1 MDKVSALIV
10 NYGTAP
16 LVLKCVA
23 SILEK
28 RVAAAENIIVV
39 DNASPDDSAAVLAKE
54 LPQGVQ
60 FIPSSTNGGFS
71 AGINIGARLVRT
83 EYLLILNPDT
93 YFIDDSFGQATALLD
108 SKPDI
113 GLVGLNLVYPDGSR
127 QYSARRFYSL
137 VDIVGRRL
145 PIDLFGLVARSVKD
159 HLMTDAWEPGV
170 PFDADWVMGT
180 GFVIRTELFHAI
192 GYMDEA
198 FFLYMEDVD
207 LCARVW
213 KSGRRVVC
221 MPAAR
226 LVHDH
231 QRASHGSPFSRSA
244 RMHLQSLRLFMQRY
258 RVPLVSKPGVPGI
271 FRQ

>member
-1 MDKVSALIV
+1 MDKVTALIV

-23 SILEK
+23 SMLEW
-28 RVAAAENIIVV
+28 RVASVDNIIVI
-39 DNASPDDSAAVLAKE
+39 DNASPDDSVEVLSTQ
-54 LPQGVQ
+54 LPTGVR
-60 FIPSSTNGGFS
+60 FIPSATNGGFS
-71 AGINIGARLVRT
+71 AGINIGARLART
-83 EYLLILNPDT
+83 EHLLVLNPDT
-93 YFIDDSFGQATALLD
+93 YFVDDSFARATQLLD
-108 SKPDI
+108 SDAAV

-145 PIDLFGLVARSVKD
+145 PVDLFGLVERSVKD
-159 HLMTDAWEPGV
+159 HLMTEAWATGM

-180 GFVIRTELFHAI
+180 GFVVRTELFRSI

-244 RMHLQSLRLFMQRY
+244 RMHLQSLRTFMQRY
-258 RVPLVSKPGVPGI
+258 HVPLLTKPGVPGI
-271 FRQ
+271 FKR

>member
-1 MDKVSALIV
+1 MDKVTALIV

-28 RVAAAENIIVV
+28 RVATAENIIVV
-39 DNASPDDSAAVLAKE
+39 DNASPDDSAAVLSKQ

-60 FIPSSTNGGFS
+60 FVASSTNGGFS
-71 AGINIGARLVRT
+71 AGINIGAKLVKT
-83 EYLLILNPDT
+83 EHLLILNPDT
-93 YFIDDSFGQATALLD
+93 YFTDDSFGQAITLLD
-108 SKPDI
+108 SDPSV

-137 VDIVGRRL
+137 MDIVGRRL
-145 PIDLFGLVARSVKD
+145 PVDLFGLVARSVKD
-159 HLMTDAWEPGV
+159 HLMTEAWAPGV

-180 GFVIRTELFHAI
+180 GFVIRTELFRSI

-213 KSGRRVVC
+213 KSGHRVVC
-221 MPAAR
+221 LPAAR

-231 QRASHGSPFSRSA
+231 QRASHGSPFTRSA
-244 RMHLQSLRLFMQRY
+244 RMHLQSLRIFMQRY
-258 RVPLVSKPGVPGI
+258 RVPLVTKPGVPGI
-271 FRQ
+271 FKH